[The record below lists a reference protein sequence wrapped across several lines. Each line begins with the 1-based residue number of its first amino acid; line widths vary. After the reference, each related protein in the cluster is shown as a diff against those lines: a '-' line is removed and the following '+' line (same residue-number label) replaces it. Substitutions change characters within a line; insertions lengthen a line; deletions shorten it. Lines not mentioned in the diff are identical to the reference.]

1 MKILLIGKNGQ
12 IGREIVKLGSKRN
25 TVIALSK
32 KELDITDWKATKA
45 AISKISPDVVINGS
59 GYHVVSDCENF
70 PEKAFELNTFALKN
84 LSDVCAERKITVVNF
99 STDKVFDGKKK
110 KPYKETDETNPLQVY
125 GMSKLSGEIVAHN
138 YCDKA
143 ITIRT
148 CGVYGGLEGSRAK
161 KGNFV
166 LMIINESKNKKKL
179 EISSEQFASFINAE
193 DLAKI
198 TLELLSKK
206 AGNGIYHVV
215 NEGYASWA
223 EFGDAITKIAKLPL
237 TVVPIDRSGS
247 FSSVKIPLFAGLDVS
262 KIKSVGI
269 KVESWQDGLKKY
281 ISFLKSQ
288 NVL

>member
-12 IGREIVKLGSKRN
+12 IGREILKLGSKKN
-25 TVIALSK
+25 TVVALSK
-32 KELDITDWKATKA
+32 KELDITNWKSTREV
-45 AISKISPDVVINGS
+45 ITEVGPEVVINGS

-70 PEKAFELNTFALKN
+70 PDKAFELNTFALKN
-84 LSDVCAERKITVVNF
+84 LSDICAERKITVVNF
-99 STDKVFDGKKK
+99 STDKVFDGKKN
-110 KPYKETDETNPLQVY
+110 KPYKEKDEANPLQVY
-125 GMSKLSGEIVAHN
+125 GMSKLAGEIVAHS

-166 LMIINESKNKKKL
+166 LMIINESKNKKSL

-193 DLAKI
+193 DLARI

-206 AGNGIYHVV
+206 VDSGIYHVV

-223 EFGDAITKIAKLPL
+223 EFGDTITKIANLPL
-237 TVVPIDRSGS
+237 TVVPKDRLGS

-262 KIKSVGI
+262 KIKSIGI
-269 KVESWQDGLKKY
+269 KVKPWQDGLKEY
-281 ISFLKSQ
+281 ISFLRSQ